1 VKETITKEG
10 PPPRSA
16 LHQRAKHPTL
26 NPISSQQPGRKMHV
40 TTRAEITS
48 RRQYYWDSLSGSLS
62 TVYKYGWVCP
72 TCFGSKKK
80 PKGKKQYFLML

>member
-1 VKETITKEG
+1 
-10 PPPRSA
+10 
-16 LHQRAKHPTL
+16 
-26 NPISSQQPGRKMHV
+26 MHV